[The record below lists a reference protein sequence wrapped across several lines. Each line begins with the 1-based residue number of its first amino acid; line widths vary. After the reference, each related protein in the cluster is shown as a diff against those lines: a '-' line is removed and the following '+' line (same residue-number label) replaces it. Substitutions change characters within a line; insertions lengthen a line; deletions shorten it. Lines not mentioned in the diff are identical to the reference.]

1 MATRIGDGIDG
12 FVAGLFRLAKYFAIA
27 PEQGAETI
35 VYLAS
40 SPDVANISGEY
51 FYKCRTAQTT
61 AEASNDEDAKRLWV
75 ESAKL
80 SGIEA

>member
-1 MATRIGDGIDG
+1 MATRIGDDIGG
-12 FVAGLFRLAKYFAIA
+12 FIAGLFRLAKYFAIT

-40 SPDVANISGEY
+40 SPDVAAISGEY

-61 AEASNDEDAKRLWV
+61 LEARNDEDAKRLWT